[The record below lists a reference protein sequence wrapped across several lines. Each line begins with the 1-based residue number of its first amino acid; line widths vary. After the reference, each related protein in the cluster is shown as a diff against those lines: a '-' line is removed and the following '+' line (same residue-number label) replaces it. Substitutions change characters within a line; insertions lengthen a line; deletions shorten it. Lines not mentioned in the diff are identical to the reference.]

1 MNSLLKSY
9 DGLHEEINI
18 PRANSDQLPEESVFS
33 LIIVPVSDQD
43 NNAKL
48 NDWMNLDIKVND
60 LHANT
65 FCTNTDWSDQMMLTE
80 TLHFCKTEI
89 RSSSKKKTKLCEE
102 HFNIQKN
109 LSIKKLL
116 CNGKISWMLTFVFGI
131 KKANKNLYF

>member
-48 NDWMNLDIKVND
+48 ND
-60 LHANT
+60 
-65 FCTNTDWSDQMMLTE
+65 
-80 TLHFCKTEI
+80 
-89 RSSSKKKTKLCEE
+89 
-102 HFNIQKN
+102 
-109 LSIKKLL
+109 
-116 CNGKISWMLTFVFGI
+116 
-131 KKANKNLYF
+131 